1 MKEEIRQA
9 VIDTTTAIARARVP
23 DRGPVAP
30 TERLRED
37 IGLDS
42 LDLAQLV
49 AELEVTLGFDPFQK
63 QTVGRVVT
71 VADVIAVYEANAPVR
86 TSA

>member
-1 MKEEIRQA
+1 MKEEIHRA
-9 VIDTTTAIARARVP
+9 VIDTTTAIARSRLP
-23 DRGPVAP
+23 DRPPVALN
-30 TERLRED
+30 ERLRED

-49 AELEVTLGFDPFQK
+49 AELEVALGFDPFQK
-63 QTVGRVVT
+63 QTVGRVLT
-71 VADVIAVYEANAPVR
+71 VADVIAVYEASAPAA